1 MPPAPRQPETLREAI
16 AGSSAML
23 FARDAE
29 ACLDACGAGLPELAG
44 AGVLLRTR
52 GQLAAALGLVAL
64 DGVARR
70 IVIAPPDVRG
80 EHLPSVIARAEID
93 AVVGEDETLA
103 VEGTPFI
110 KLQQTQVSLPLMREA
125 HRKGEV
131 VSACEADFLG
141 GERKLKP
148 EGVNQTHPLGAQRL
162 GGGGVGSDGS
172 AKPTELPTEGVNKT
186 EWVLFTSGTTGEPK
200 MVAHTLAGLTG
211 AIAHPPLR
219 GGEQSASF
227 ANAGA
232 GGARSIARDAQG
244 GGGQIVWSTFYDIR
258 RYGGL
263 QILLRALLGHASLI
277 LSDAGEDV
285 ADFLT
290 RLGRH
295 GVTHL
300 TGTPSHWRRA
310 LMSPANA
317 AIAPRYVRLSGEIAD
332 QAVLDSL
339 KARFAHAAIGHA
351 YASTEAGVGFEVTDG
366 LEGFPASYIGRPGAV
381 QMKVEDGRLH
391 LRSPRT
397 ASTYVGGGPALRN
410 DGWVDSGDMV
420 EQRGERYYF
429 MGRTGGIINVGGLK
443 INPEEVEA
451 VINRQPGVRASR
463 VSGRKSPITGAIV
476 VADVVLAD
484 AANDNATFRETIL
497 AACREALPAFKVP
510 AMLRVVPSLPLT
522 AGGKLSRHA

>member
-1 MPPAPRQPETLREAI
+1 MQVRV
-16 AGSSAML
+16 S
-23 FARDAE
+23 D
-29 ACLDACGAGLPELAG
+29 CGAFLPALAG
-44 AGVLLRTR
+44 TGVLLRTR
-52 GQLAAALGLVAL
+52 NQLAAALGLIAL

-70 IVIAPPDVRG
+70 IVIAPPDVKAG
-80 EHLPSVIARAEID
+80 HLPSVIARAQID

-103 VEGTPFI
+103 VDGTRFV
-110 KLQQTQVSLPLMREA
+110 KLNVQQTQTLLPLGAKRP
-125 HRKGEV
+125 
-131 VSACEADFLG
+131 EADLLG

-148 EGVNQTHPLGAQRL
+148 EGVHQ
-162 GGGGVGSDGS
+162 
-172 AKPTELPTEGVNKT
+172 T

-200 MVAHTLAGLTG
+200 MVAHTLEGLTG
-211 AIAHPPLR
+211 AIQPAA
-219 GGEQSASF
+219 SADIIW
-227 ANAGA
+227 G
-232 GGARSIARDAQG
+232 
-244 GGGQIVWSTFYDIR
+244 TFYDIR

-263 QILLRALLGHASLI
+263 QILLRALLGHASLV
-277 LSDAGEDV
+277 LSDADEDV
-285 ADFLT
+285 ADFLA

-339 KARFAHAAIGHA
+339 KARFPNAAIGHA

-366 LEGFPASYIGRPGAV
+366 LEGFPANYVGRPGAV
-381 QMKVEDGRLH
+381 EMRVEDGRLH

-397 ASTYVGGGPALRN
+397 ASAYVGGGPTLQN

-420 EQRGERYYF
+420 EMRGDRYYF
-429 MGRTGGIINVGGLK
+429 IGRTGGIINVGGLK

-476 VADVVLAD
+476 VADVVLTD
-484 AANDNATFRETIL
+484 AANDNATFRDSIL
-497 AACREALPAFKVP
+497 AACRDVLPAFKVP